1 MIIII
6 GTCGGFISWRDIQNG
21 NRGTRKGEG
30 NYFVWNAEGG
40 FSVVIVVVG
49 KWRVVIHID
58 LSYSLF
64 MLEFVGWKRLKRIDV
79 PIEG

>member
-1 MIIII
+1 MGLHLGVTFRMGIEEHE
-6 GTCGGFISWRDIQNG
+6 RE
-21 NRGTRKGEG
+21 KGITLFG
-30 NYFVWNAEGG
+30 MQRVDFL
-40 FSVVIVVVG
+40 FVIVVVG